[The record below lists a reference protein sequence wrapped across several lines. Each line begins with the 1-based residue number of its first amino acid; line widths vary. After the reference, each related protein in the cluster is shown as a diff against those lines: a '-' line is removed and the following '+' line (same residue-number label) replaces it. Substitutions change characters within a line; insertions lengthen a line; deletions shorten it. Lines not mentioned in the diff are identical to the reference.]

1 MLVDTG
7 NFFMGRGAA
16 ITLHYTGAG
25 PSQGSSLARL
35 GRRALHNIA
44 FPDALKAAS
53 RPARRV
59 AALMLLAGFAAV
71 AHGQSLDVLHW
82 WTSAGERR
90 AVDELVQQLDR
101 RGIT

>member
-1 MLVDTG
+1 
-7 NFFMGRGAA
+7 MGRGAA
-16 ITLHYTGAG
+16 ITLHYMAGKPVEGAAIG
-25 PSQGSSLARL
+25 PAARL
-35 GRRALHNIA
+35 ALHNIA

-53 RPARRV
+53 ARVRRM

-101 RGIT
+101 RGITWND

>member
-1 MLVDTG
+1 
-7 NFFMGRGAA
+7 MGRGAA
-16 ITLHYTGAG
+16 ITLHYMAAS
-25 PSQGSSLARL
+25 PSQGSALARCAPC
-35 GRRALHNIA
+35 ALHNIA

-53 RPARRV
+53 RLVRRM

-101 RGIT
+101 RGITWN